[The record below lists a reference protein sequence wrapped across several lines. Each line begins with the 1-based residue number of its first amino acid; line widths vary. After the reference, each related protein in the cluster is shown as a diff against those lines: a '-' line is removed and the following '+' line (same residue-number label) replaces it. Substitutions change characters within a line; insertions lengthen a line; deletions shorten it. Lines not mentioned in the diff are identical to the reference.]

1 MKIDIR
7 EAGESDIG
15 KLLEIYSQPSIDNG
29 AVLTTEEAKEIFKTI
44 NSYPNYK
51 IYVAEI
57 EKKIVGTIAVLIMD
71 NIGHL
76 GKQSAIFESFA
87 VLPEWQS
94 KGIGKA
100 IIQYVMEICK
110 NAGCYKITLSAD
122 LKRIKAHNFYETLG
136 FTQHGYSYKYLIK

>member
-7 EAGESDIG
+7 EAGEPDIG
-15 KLLEIYSQPSIDNG
+15 KILDIYSQPSIDNG
-29 AVLTTEEAKEIFKTI
+29 VVLTTKEAGEIFKTI
-44 NSYPNYK
+44 KSYPNYK

-57 EKKIVGTIAVLIMD
+57 EKTIVGTIAVLIMH

-94 KGIGKA
+94 QGIGKA
-100 IIQYVMEICK
+100 IIKYVMEICK
-110 NAGCYKITLSAD
+110 KAGCYKITLSAD
-122 LKRIKAHNFYETLG
+122 VKRTEAHNFYETLG